1 MTPIEVVTALIRDDE
16 GRLLVVRKQGTQ
28 RFMLPGGKREAGES
42 DQATLSRELR
52 EELGVRLTQADA
64 FGCFEAQAANE
75 PGRQVVGHVHLA
87 QIEGAPRPA
96 AEIAEMLWIAPAPP
110 YAVALAPLLE
120 TRILPALLAGA

>member
-1 MTPIEVVTALIRDDE
+1 MSPIEVVTALIRDDE

-28 RFMLPGGKREAGES
+28 RFMLPGGKREAGEP
-42 DQATLSRELR
+42 DEATLARELR
-52 EELGVRLTQADA
+52 EELGVRVAHA
-64 FGCFEAQAANE
+64 APFGRFEAPAANE

-87 QIEGAPRPA
+87 RIEGDPRPA